1 MLLEDAHVCPAHLGL
16 PVCTFVRNDWVGE
29 RFREEV
35 NPLDSRCFPLLQG
48 EHRLNLFIGP
58 VYLPL
63 LSPTSQTSLWHRRK
77 MLYLYGKHSCLG
89 ISPGTAIPKGS
100 QNTPPSRLPALSPAC
115 LGSPDR
121 LVRQTCYSPCPSPG
135 GWDSFGFV
143 LSLEE
148 IRDSCLTASFPS
160 QDLLA
165 DPSNPAQLGFV
176 RGVGAVWQTER
187 HLSGRPRGTLPKN

>member
-1 MLLEDAHVCPAHLGL
+1 MEVLLEDAHVCPAHLGL

-89 ISPGTAIPKGS
+89 ISPGTAIPQRQPEHTPLPSPCFEPCLLGEPRQTS
-100 QNTPPSRLPALSPAC
+100 QTDLLLSMSFSRWVGLFWVCSE
-115 LGSPDR
+115 LGRNQR
-121 LVRQTCYSPCPSPG
+121 LVPDCLFSLPR
-135 GWDSFGFV
+135 SFG
-143 LSLEE
+143 
-148 IRDSCLTASFPS
+148 
-160 QDLLA
+160 
-165 DPSNPAQLGFV
+165 
-176 RGVGAVWQTER
+176 
-187 HLSGRPRGTLPKN
+187 